1 MRYNYTTQGVC
12 ARSISFDLDGNVVSN
27 VVFNGGCPGNT
38 KAVAILVDGLTVE
51 TIEEKL
57 RGNTCGY
64 KPSSCA
70 DQLAIAVRKALDKEA
85 AEG

>member
-57 RGNTCGY
+57 KGNTCGY
-64 KPSSCA
+64 KSSSCA
-70 DQLAIAVRKALDKEA
+70 DQLAIAVRKAMDKET
-85 AEG
+85 AER

>member
-27 VVFNGGCPGNT
+27 VVFDGGCPGNT

>member
-1 MRYNYTTQGVC
+1 MRYNYTTQCVC

-57 RGNTCGY
+57 KGNTCGY
-64 KPSSCA
+64 KSSSCA
-70 DQLAIAVRKALDKEA
+70 DQLAIAVRKAMDKET
-85 AEG
+85 AER

>member
-64 KPSSCA
+64 KSSSCA